1 MSDSDKPAGQKFN
14 QALKII
20 NISEED
26 FMKEVKAAFA
36 AADTDNSGAIDKKE
50 LTPIV
55 TRVMTAMHD
64 MGEKF
69 SETERTDAVD
79 EVMKLID
86 ANHDGTLDVKEFADA
101 MKLAVLAIA
110 SAMAKAI

>member
-1 MSDSDKPAGQKFN
+1 MTSFC
-14 QALKII
+14 
-20 NISEED
+20 E
-26 FMKEVKAAFA
+26 
-36 AADTDNSGAIDKKE
+36 TDIHYPLSTK
-50 LTPIV
+50 TMQ
-55 TRVMTAMHD
+55 VMMAMHD
-64 MGEKF
+64 MGENF